1 MTARETLKQ
10 ANELELHAVIG
21 MLGPLGIEDAEPV
34 SAPKH
39 YDRQAADEEANAEM
53 QKLLAPAA
61 QGQPATELKEALYSD
76 KYKIAAL
83 ARNIH
88 EADRFRRDY
97 NIAKATH
104 KQLMLSSYRTLYQRM
119 MKLQSAKEAF
129 NAE

>member
-21 MLGPLGIEDAEPV
+21 MLGPLGIEDTEPIEV
-34 SAPKH
+34 PDH
-39 YDRQAADEEANAEM
+39 YDREAADVEANAEM
-53 QKLLAPAA
+53 QKLMAPAA
-61 QGQPATELKEALYSD
+61 QGKQATELKEALYLD
-76 KYKIAAL
+76 KYKVAAL

-104 KQLMLSSYRTLYQRM
+104 KQLMLSSYRILYQRM
-119 MKLQSAKEAF
+119 MKLQFAKEAF
-129 NAE
+129 DAE